1 VLFSTEYM
9 YMNML
14 NQKFSYYSQEID
26 KIIDKQNRIVDLK
39 QPPLEF
45 LLKDE
50 SIVGLPV
57 NKLYILSRS
66 GHISKLNLSSMA
78 LGLKYHALP
87 HTLNVIR
94 NLEYSCKKFDSPDF
108 PWVSNVETSFGIFA
122 LAKKTSALQYPL
134 WKEVECS

>member
-26 KIIDKQNRIVDLK
+26 KIIDKQNRIV
-39 QPPLEF
+39 EA
-45 LLKDE
+45 LKDE

-108 PWVSNVETSFGIFA
+108 PWVSNVETSFGI
-122 LAKKTSALQYPL
+122 LHWQKKQKYLSYDIR
-134 WKEVECS
+134 WIGKYMD